1 MTDLVVGAGGFVG
14 PHLVAHLRQ
23 LGREVRAL
31 DVFPGEGI
39 DEVCDICDPGQV
51 ERAMSAIRPRR
62 VFHLAAQSSPR
73 EAWDNPG
80 GTYRIN
86 VEGALNVLLACRRHL
101 EGCRV
106 LFVSTSTVYG
116 DVPEAAIP
124 LREERRL
131 YPPGPYEASKALA
144 EQLCEIVCHDERLH
158 VVVSRSFN
166 HTGPGQS
173 QRFVVPAFARRV
185 VDVATGRS
193 VPSIATGNL
202 DPRRDFTDVR
212 DVVRAYAGLLDHGVN
227 GGVYNVCSGRVRTIG
242 SILEDLLRLAG
253 TQAELVPDP
262 NLQRAHE
269 LVVLTGDTSRLR
281 ETLGWVPA
289 PMGDETLGA
298 ILDEA
303 FERAGSSAYS
313 PH

>member
-1 MTDLVVGAGGFVG
+1 VTDLVVGAGGFVG
-14 PHLVAHLRQ
+14 PHLAAHLRD
-23 LGREVRAL
+23 LGREVIAL
-31 DVFPGEGI
+31 DVFAGEGI
-39 DEVCDICDPGQV
+39 DEVCDICDPDQV
-51 ERAMSAIRPRR
+51 DRALAAIQPSR

-73 EAWDNPG
+73 EAWDDPES
-80 GTYRIN
+80 TFRIN
-86 VEGALNVLLACRRHL
+86 VLGLLNVLLACRRHA

-116 DVPEAAIP
+116 DVPQSAIP

-144 EQLCEIVCHDERLH
+144 ERLCEIVSHDERIH
-158 VVVSRSFN
+158 VVVARSFN

-173 QRFVVPAFARRV
+173 PRFVVPAFASRV

-193 VPSIATGNL
+193 EPAIATGNL

-212 DVVRAYAGLLDHGVN
+212 DVVRAYSGLLDRGVN
-227 GGVYNVCSGRVRTIG
+227 GGVYNVCSGQVRTIG

-253 TQAELVPDP
+253 VEAELVPDP
-262 NLQRAHE
+262 ELQRSHD
-269 LVVLTGDTSRLR
+269 LVVLTGDNSRLR
-281 ETLGWVPA
+281 ETLGWTPA
-289 PMGDETLGA
+289 PMGDATLGA
-298 ILDEA
+298 VLEEA
-303 FERAGSSAYS
+303 FRRAGAHS